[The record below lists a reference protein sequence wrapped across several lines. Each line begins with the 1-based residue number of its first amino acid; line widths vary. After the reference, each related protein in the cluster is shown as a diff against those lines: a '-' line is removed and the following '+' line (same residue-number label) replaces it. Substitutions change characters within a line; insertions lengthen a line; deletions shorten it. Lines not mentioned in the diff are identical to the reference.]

1 MKKTGW
7 QAGLFGKKLEYLK
20 KHNYFNYQERHVAAA
35 LYTIVILILKRLRKN

>member
-20 KHNYFNYQERHVAAA
+20 KHNYFNVRGSLLRL
-35 LYTIVILILKRLRKN
+35 LYIT